1 MFPFVR
7 LAKELTKFS
16 LAPPLAMDE
25 VHVSHHI
32 CWPWDID
39 MFGELNN
46 GRTLSIY
53 DLGRLPLALRSGF
66 WKRIRAQ
73 GWGMSMAGATIRY
86 RHRVT
91 MFQRFEMRSGTLG
104 RDARFLY
111 LHQTMWR
118 KGRALSSVVYRVAVT
133 DNSGIIHTDRVAE
146 AIGLPDWNPKMPDW
160 VDQWAKAENSREWP
174 PVY

>member
-7 LAKELTKFS
+7 LAKELIKFNN
-16 LAPPLAMDE
+16 APPMGMGD
-25 VHVSHHI
+25 VHVSHHV

-39 MFGELNN
+39 MFAELNN
-46 GRTLSIY
+46 GRTLSLY
-53 DLGRLPLALRSGF
+53 DLGRLPMARRAGF
-66 WKRIRAQ
+66 LKLVRAQ
-73 GWGMSMAGATIRY
+73 RWGMSMAGVTVRY

-91 MFQRFEMRSGTLG
+91 MFQRFEMRSGSLG
-104 RDARFLY
+104 RDKRFLY

-118 KGRALSSVVYRVAVT
+118 KGRALSSAVYRVAVT
-133 DNSGIIHTDRVAE
+133 DTNGIIDTQHVVE
-146 AIGLPDWNPKMPDW
+146 AMGIPDWNPKMPDW